1 VSEEPTLEDHALLA
15 ALAAL
20 EGRSAPAGAPPERR
34 GPRPGGAPEAGARD
48 GGDAAEAETLARLYH
63 EVLGLLPAALPPA
76 AVPPEIK
83 RRLMAAIQVAPPAL
97 AGESAS
103 VAASS
108 SLRPAAASEAAASVA
123 PASPPLRGRARRWPV
138 ALAAALI
145 LALLGTSG
153 WLVRGLRQQGET
165 IASLGRQR
173 DEARRHAGEAES
185 RLARL
190 TAEARRMRDRVAVV
204 ASPGVEACALKPVMP
219 AMSGA
224 HGMLF
229 VAADHQH
236 WYMSL
241 RGLPPAGGNR
251 VYQLWFVAG
260 QGPVSGGTFIGEPG
274 QPMELSS
281 EHMPAGT
288 KAVRITL
295 ENGAGAP
302 APSGPDVLRNADA
315 LHAI

>member
-20 EGRSAPAGAPPERR
+20 EGRSAPAFVPAARR
-34 GPRPGGAPEAGARD
+34 GASPKGAPEAGARD

-63 EVLGLLPAALPPA
+63 ELLGLLPAALPPA
-76 AVPPEIK
+76 VVPPEIK
-83 RRLMAAIQVAPPAL
+83 RRLMAAIQAAPAGL
-97 AGESAS
+97 AGESGA
-103 VAASS
+103 VTAASS
-108 SLRPAAASEAAASVA
+108 PPARPRAAAVE
-123 PASPPLRGRARRWPV
+123 PRRTRARRWPT

-145 LALLGTSG
+145 LALLGASG
-153 WLVRGLRQQGET
+153 WLVLGLRQQGET
-165 IASLGRQR
+165 IAGLGRQR
-173 DEARRHAGEAES
+173 DEARRQAGEAES

-190 TAEARRMRDRVAVV
+190 TAEIGRMRDRVAVV

-251 VYQLWFVAG
+251 VYQLWFVAD
-260 QGPVSGGTFIGEPG
+260 QGPVSGGTFTGEPG
-274 QPMELSS
+274 QPMDLSS
-281 EHMPAGT
+281 ERMPAGT
-288 KAVRITL
+288 KAVRVTL
-295 ENGAGAP
+295 ENGAGAA
-302 APSGPDVLRNADA
+302 APSGPDVLRNADT